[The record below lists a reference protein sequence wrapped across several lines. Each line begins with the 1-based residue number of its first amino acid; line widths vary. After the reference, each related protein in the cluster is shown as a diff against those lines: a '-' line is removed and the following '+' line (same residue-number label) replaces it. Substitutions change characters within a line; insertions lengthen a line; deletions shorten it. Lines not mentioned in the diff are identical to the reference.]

1 MTDRILKLNDVVEI
15 TGASVSTINR
25 WEKAGK
31 FPARRKLGIKAMGW
45 LASDIQKWMESLPSA
60 NEVKGA
66 A

>member
-1 MTDRILKLNDVVEI
+1 MIDRILKLNDVVDI

-31 FPARRKLGIKAMGW
+31 FPSRKKLGIKAMGW

>member
-31 FPARRKLGIKAMGW
+31 FPARKKLGIKAMGW
-45 LASDIQKWMESLPSA
+45 LASDIQKWMESLSGA

>member
-1 MTDRILKLNDVVEI
+1 MNDRILKLDDVVEI
-15 TGASVSTINR
+15 TGVSVSTINR

-31 FPARRKLGIKAMGW
+31 FPTRKKLGIKAMGW
-45 LASDIQKWMESLPSA
+45 LASDIQKWMESLPDA